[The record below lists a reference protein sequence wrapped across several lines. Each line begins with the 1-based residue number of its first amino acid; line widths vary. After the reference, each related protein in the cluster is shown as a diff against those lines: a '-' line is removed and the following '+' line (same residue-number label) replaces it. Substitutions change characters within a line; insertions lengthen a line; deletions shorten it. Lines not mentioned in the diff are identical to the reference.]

1 MLSTFRTA
9 CVALIALAGLMS
21 LPALAAEARPQLP
34 PAEALAAIQGENPP
48 QVLDV
53 RTDAEFAEGHV
64 PGAVLIPHDQLEAR
78 LAELDRERPVLVYC
92 RSGRRSTIAEDL
104 LLAKGYEVRQIEG
117 SWLRWQEEKLPV
129 EMPATEKSK

>member
-1 MLSTFRTA
+1 MNSLLRRVFLA
-9 CVALIALAGLMS
+9 MIVLVAA
-21 LPALAAEARPQLP
+21 PAFAAEPQLP
-34 PAEALAAIQGENPP
+34 PAEALAVIQGENPP

-53 RTDAEFAEGHV
+53 RTAEEFAQGHV
-64 PGAVLIPHDQLEAR
+64 PHAVLIPHDQLEAR

-104 LLAKGYEVRQIEG
+104 LIAKGFKVRQIEG

-129 EMPATEKSK
+129 EMPAAEAAK